1 MFGMFKRKSDPPS
14 APQLPSSAAVPPVI
28 PLPSSSAVPP
38 PIPKPPRAQHKF
50 FSHEFLPQGFTGA
63 DHGKFLGYLFHKDLK
78 GMMRAGWTAIGKE
91 HFGVAAI
98 PATDLEAWVFKHESR
113 IFGLFQFPPTVTAG
127 EAIAALVVTGPIAS
141 SATEQLSQTPVRY
154 FVLERA
160 SNTSTT
166 VFEYSAAGFT
176 AVRSGPMLGSGPSA
190 FSDVVMEIVFGK
202 KRPTAQEA
210 AQRLVILEYVSAYA
224 QTVPLWKQLHDHGG
238 LQPEAKA
245 DMQRVTGGLFA
256 EELQKKQLWEDVSP
270 AEREFLEC
278 PVEKLTE
285 QQVLNVLWRREA
297 ARVLAWA
304 LGILSELT
312 PFDKPVPHDNTKLVP
327 GDDAMNFIASAR
339 LRDEKEIESAR
350 DLAELWHWR
359 SRTRQLMEAGHP
371 FQPSET
377 MKKAGL
383 NTLEDI
389 IRVSAQ
395 EAVKRGDLP
404 MSIADDYPVRGKA
417 YRDLNADEWSEVRSV
432 TVERHF
438 TLNWL
443 CGYAPLNDWDHT
455 PTET

>member
-1 MFGMFKRKSDPPS
+1 MFKRKSDAPP
-14 APQLPSSAAVPPVI
+14 APQPPPSAAVPPVI

-38 PIPKPPRAQHKF
+38 PIPKPPRAQHRF
-50 FSHEFLPQGFTGA
+50 FSHEFLPQGFTDA
-63 DHGKFLGYLFHKDLK
+63 DRGKFLGYLFHKDLK

-91 HFGVAAI
+91 HFGAAAI

-113 IFGLFQFPPTVTAG
+113 IFGLFQFPPTVTTG
-127 EAIAALVVTGPIAS
+127 ESIAAVVVTGPVAS
-141 SATEQLSQTPVRY
+141 SAPEQLSQTPVRY
-154 FVLERA
+154 FILERA
-160 SNTSTT
+160 SGTSTT
-166 VFEYSAAGFT
+166 VLEYSAAGFT

-210 AQRLVILEYVSAYA
+210 ARRLVILENLSLYA
-224 QTVPLWKQLHDHGG
+224 EATPLLRQLHDRGG
-238 LQPEAKA
+238 LPPEAKA
-245 DMQRVTGGLFA
+245 DMHKIAGGLFSDA
-256 EELQKKQLWEDVSP
+256 LQKRQLWEYVSP

-278 PVEKLTE
+278 PVGKLTE

-312 PFDKPVPHDNTKLVP
+312 PYDKALPRENKKLVP

-339 LRDEKEIESAR
+339 LREEKEIDSAR

-359 SRTRQLMEAGHP
+359 SRTRQLMEEGHP
-371 FQPSET
+371 FQPSEA

-383 NTLEDI
+383 NTMQDI
-389 IRVSAQ
+389 IRASAQ
-395 EAVKRGDLP
+395 LAVQRGDLP
-404 MSIADDYPVRGKA
+404 MCIADDYPVRGKA
-417 YRDLNADEWSEVRSV
+417 YRDLDADEWSEVRSV

-443 CGYAPLNDWDHT
+443 CGYAPLNGWDDT
-455 PTET
+455 PTDT